1 MSNFIINNETN
12 LLYPVKCD
20 SYANLENA
28 IDIWIKFTSYLKPE
42 EILFLEKNKF
52 FSQNELEKYLKIKQ
66 QLEISKLLLK
76 YKNKNCNQKEYNYV
90 LNFMKT
96 SLKTFIQERM
106 TQEEKEMS
114 IKFIFELEKN
124 NKLKEYVELYE
135 KNYEK
140 LSIYESY
147 VLFNVKERLYY
158 LEQEKLNEKIRN
170 EQIKND
176 INLRKSLVKDF
187 SYNKF

>member
-140 LSIYESY
+140 LSIYESF